1 MAATRELLDEN
12 ETLASDALTKA
23 KQENNRIERTIR
35 AVLETEKNDA
45 IERQA
50 LLPARRKMLRTAL
63 VSPRETPVASSWRAS
78 SGERP
83 HTQKSF
89 APLDALVQ
97 AGGPSSTTTR
107 PPELPVR
114 TGNRYPLRNQ
124 PTHPTPPS
132 QQQTPAA
139 AALPAAPAKSALKK
153 SSVSEAG
160 GAQPPPQAQ
169 QQQAP
174 PKTPD
179 DEFTSEISAD
189 SLESVRASRPP
200 QHKMG
205 GWEPTF
211 DGRFRR
217 RHDFRIRLP
226 DAYTR
231 LREQKPASEEQSA
244 RESPAASSAAA
255 YEDDLQAAPV
265 TPQPPPGNRPVP
277 PHQQATSLYSTQRR

>member
-12 ETLASDALTKA
+12 DTLASEALTKA
-23 KQENNRIERTIR
+23 KLENNRIERNIR
-35 AVLETEKNDA
+35 VVLETEKNEA

-63 VSPRETPVASSWRAS
+63 VSPRQTPVAASPSRRAS
-78 SGERP
+78 SAERP
-83 HTQKSF
+83 HTQRSF
-89 APLDALVQ
+89 APLDTLVQ
-97 AGGPSSTTTR
+97 SGATTR
-107 PPELPVR
+107 SPELPVR

-124 PTHPTPPS
+124 PTHPTPAS

-139 AALPAAPAKSALKK
+139 AALPAPPAKSALKK
-153 SSVSEAG
+153 SSVSEV
-160 GAQPPPQAQ
+160 PQAQQQ

-189 SLESVRASRPP
+189 SLESIRASRPP
-200 QHKMG
+200 PHKMG
-205 GWEPTF
+205 GWERTF

-244 RESPAASSAAA
+244 RASPAASSAAA
-255 YEDDLQAAPV
+255 YEDDSQAAPV
-265 TPQPPPGNRPVP
+265 TPQPPPGYRPVP